1 MSVINVTNVT
11 VLDNPCL
18 FTNPF
23 QFEIQYECLEAE
35 LAEDIE
41 WKITYVGSAEDS
53 RHDQVLDSVLVG
65 PIRYGP
71 YRFVFQADAPNPSLI
86 PEGDLVGVTVVLL
99 TCSYKDKEFL
109 RVGYYV
115 NVDYT
120 DEELCLDPPEHP
132 LIHKLYRNI
141 LAASP
146 RVTRVQ
152 IPWDHEEAAVDEG
165 GNDVGQPGDGGG
177 DGKGGPATEGQPGHH
192 AVGQFQ
198 QMPGPSST
206 AYADPA
212 EFDGNFGADMYDMG
226 QPMAAA
232 GAWGRAEMDGI
243 VSAGITQR

>member
-18 FTNPF
+18 FTNPL

-53 RHDQVLDSVLVG
+53 RHDQVLDSVMVG

-71 YRFVFQADAPNPSLI
+71 YRFVFQADAPNPALI

-132 LIHKLYRNI
+132 LVHLLYRNI
-141 LAASP
+141 IAASP
-146 RVTRVQ
+146 RVTRFQ
-152 IPWDHEEAAVDEG
+152 IPWDHEEAAADEG
-165 GNDVGQPGDGGG
+165 LNQPGDGPSEGG
-177 DGKGGPATEGQPGHH
+177 DGQGGGAPTPGGVPPGGG
-192 AVGQFQ
+192 VGQYQ
-198 QMPGPSST
+198 QLPDPSVG
-206 AYADPA
+206 YADPGD
-212 EFDGNFGADMYDMG
+212 FDGNFGADFDMG
-226 QPMAAA
+226 QQPVSQA
-232 GAWGRAEMDGI
+232 GGGNAWGRTDMDAIG
-243 VSAGITQR
+243 V